1 MSPFNFQNY
10 IRVSITDCPLIRNRK
25 PCSHRKLEVVFR
37 RKLCYTASRN
47 GFCKKGG
54 FFDDELDLA
63 GAVVAFGVLEAA
75 TAALVSIWFVGGAAV
90 ALLASFLGAALWLQI
105 ALFLAVSVGILAAV
119 RPLMKRANA
128 KTVPTNLDRV
138 IGCTA
143 RVTEEIDNEAGTG
156 AVYVEGK
163 TWTARSSD
171 GTVLPIGTRV
181 IAERMEGVKLYVKP
195 ESVSSTRQN

>member
-1 MSPFNFQNY
+1 M
-10 IRVSITDCPLIRNRK
+10 
-25 PCSHRKLEVVFR
+25 
-37 RKLCYTASRN
+37 
-47 GFCKKGG
+47 
-54 FFDDELDLA
+54 
-63 GAVVAFGVLEAA
+63 
-75 TAALVSIWFVGGAAV
+75 

-105 ALFLAVSVGILAAV
+105 ALFLAASVGILAAV

-195 ESVSSTRQN
+195 EPVSSTRQS

>member
-1 MSPFNFQNY
+1 MMNW
-10 IRVSITDCPLIRNRK
+10 IWL
-25 PCSHRKLEVVFR
+25 
-37 RKLCYTASRN
+37 
-47 GFCKKGG
+47 
-54 FFDDELDLA
+54 

-90 ALLASFLGAALWLQI
+90 WLQL

-143 RVTEEIDNEAGTG
+143 RVTEDIDNEAGTG

-195 ESVSSTRQN
+195 EPINSTRQR

>member
-1 MSPFNFQNY
+1 MMNW
-10 IRVSITDCPLIRNRK
+10 IWL
-25 PCSHRKLEVVFR
+25 
-37 RKLCYTASRN
+37 
-47 GFCKKGG
+47 
-54 FFDDELDLA
+54 

-105 ALFLAVSVGILAAV
+105 ALFLAVSVGIL
-119 RPLMKRANA
+119 MKRANA

-143 RVTEEIDNEAGTG
+143 RVTEDIDNEAGTG

-195 ESVSSTRQN
+195 EPVSSTRQS

>member
-1 MSPFNFQNY
+1 MMNW
-10 IRVSITDCPLIRNRK
+10 IWL
-25 PCSHRKLEVVFR
+25 
-37 RKLCYTASRN
+37 
-47 GFCKKGG
+47 
-54 FFDDELDLA
+54 

-90 ALLASFLGAALWLQI
+90 ALLASFLGAALWLQT

-195 ESVSSTRQN
+195 EPVSSTRQS

>member
-1 MSPFNFQNY
+1 MEAYMPFLLWGGLF
-10 IRVSITDCPLIRNRK
+10 
-25 PCSHRKLEVVFR
+25 VV
-37 RKLCYTASRN
+37 T
-47 GFCKKGG
+47 
-54 FFDDELDLA
+54 
-63 GAVVAFGVLEAA
+63 VLVEFA
-75 TAALVSIWFVGGAAV
+75 TQQLVSIWFAAGSLAAFLAVCFGASLPV
-90 ALLASFLGAALWLQI
+90 QGI
-105 ALFLAVSVGILAAV
+105 LFLAVSVGILAAV

-195 ESVSSTRQN
+195 EPVSSTRQN